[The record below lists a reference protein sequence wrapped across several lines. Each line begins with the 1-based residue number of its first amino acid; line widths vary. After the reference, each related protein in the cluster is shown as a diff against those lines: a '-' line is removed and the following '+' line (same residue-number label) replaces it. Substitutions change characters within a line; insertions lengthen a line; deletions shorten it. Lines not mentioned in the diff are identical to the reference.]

1 MKLSDLLKYNQIV
14 IQAHD
19 NPDADAVG
27 SGFALYSYFRS
38 KGKSVRL
45 VYSGRNIITKSNMKM
60 MISELGIPIEYV
72 TGLVPPELLI
82 TVDCQHGENNVTR
95 FEAENIAVIDHHNT
109 ELDSRGLCEIR
120 PELVSCAT
128 LCYSMLKAEG
138 YDVNENTAVA
148 TALYYGL
155 YMDSKQL
162 AEISHPIDRDMIEL
176 LKYDRPLITRL
187 KYANYD
193 LTEMFK
199 AGVAISK
206 SEFISDYSVLIAK
219 SEPCD
224 PNILGVISDFVI
236 QVDSVNVCVVYNEL
250 DDGYKLSVRTSTPEV
265 AANDFIAYITRNI
278 GNGGGHRDK
287 AGGYISKSKFC
298 AQYGDMDIQS
308 CMLDR
313 IKDYYAAYDVIR
325 SADPMSEEHK
335 LRRYRKKRVQCGYV
349 RSCELFGE
357 STKIKLRTLEGDVF
371 ITTRRDIIIMIGI
384 TGEVYP
390 IEEKTFNEK
399 YNTVDGEYNRTFEYN
414 PVAIDLSDASA
425 RDLLPHAK
433 CCVSKP
439 TAEILARPLE
449 KYTKVFTAWDYDGYM
464 AGKAGDM
471 LCYNSIN
478 THDVYVVKGDMFDL
492 LYEEAE

>member
-27 SGFALYSYFRS
+27 SGFALYSYFKS
-38 KGKSVRL
+38 KGKSARL
-45 VYSGRNIITKSNMKM
+45 VYSGRNVITKSNMKL
-60 MISELGIPIEYV
+60 MISELDIPIEYV
-72 TGLVPPELLI
+72 TGLTPPELLI
-82 TVDCQHGENNVTR
+82 TVDCQHGESNVTR
-95 FEAENIAVIDHHNT
+95 FEAENVAIIDHHDT
-109 ELDSRGLCEIR
+109 GLKSGELCEIR
-120 PELVSCAT
+120 SELVSCAT
-128 LCYSMLKAEG
+128 LCYSMLKADG
-138 YDVNENTAVA
+138 YDVNENTKVA

-155 YMDSKQL
+155 YMDSKQMS
-162 AEISHPIDRDMIEL
+162 EISHPLDLDMIEL
-176 LKYDRPLITRL
+176 LQYDRDLITRL

-199 AGVAISK
+199 AGSAIS
-206 SEFISDYSVLIAK
+206 SSQFVPEYDVLIAK

-250 DDGYKLSVRTSTPEV
+250 GDGYKLSVRTSTPEV
-265 AANDFIAYITRNI
+265 AANDFVEYITRDI

-298 AQYGDMDIQS
+298 AQYGDMDIES
-308 CMLDR
+308 GMLDR

-325 SADPMSEEHK
+325 STDPMSEEHK
-335 LRRYRKKRVQCGYV
+335 LRRYRKKCVQCGYV

-357 STKIKLRTLEGDVF
+357 NVRIKLRTLEGDVF
-371 ITTRRDIIIMIGI
+371 VTTRRDIIIMIGI

-390 IEEKTFNEK
+390 IEEKVFAKK
-399 YNTVDGEYNRTFEYN
+399 YTPVDGEYARTFEYN
-414 PVAIDLSDASA
+414 PVAIDLSDASTC
-425 RDLLPHAK
+425 DLLPHAS
-433 CCVSKP
+433 CCISKP
-439 TAEILARPLE
+439 SAEILARPLE

-464 AGKAGDM
+464 AGKVGDM
-471 LCYNSIN
+471 LCYSSIN
-478 THDVYVVKGDMFDL
+478 THDVYVVKGNMFDL
-492 LYEEAE
+492 LYEEVE